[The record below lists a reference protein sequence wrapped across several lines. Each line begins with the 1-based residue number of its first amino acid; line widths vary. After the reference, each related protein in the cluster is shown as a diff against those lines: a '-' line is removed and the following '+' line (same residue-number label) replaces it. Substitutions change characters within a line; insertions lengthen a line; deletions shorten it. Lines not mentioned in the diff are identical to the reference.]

1 MAAVTATKGNLLA
14 AKNSLELAKNGY
26 ELLDKKRVILI
37 NEMMRL
43 IDVAGEIQSHIDD
56 TFCRAY
62 AALQNANITEGISE
76 VDKIASSVSVDDS
89 VSVRFRSVMGVEIPE
104 VSFEEKTVEPMF
116 GFLGVSMAIDEACQ
130 QFENVRR
137 LTLRLAET
145 ETAIYR
151 LAINIRKTQK
161 RANALKNIIIPR
173 YTGMIKEITVALD
186 EKEREEFSRLKV
198 IKHKKM

>member
-1 MAAVTATKGNLLA
+1 MTAIIATKGNLLA
-14 AKNSLELAKNGY
+14 AKNSLALAKKGF

-43 IDVAGEIQSHIDD
+43 IDVAGETQSHIDE

-76 VDKIASSVSVDDS
+76 VDKIANSVEVDDS
-89 VSVRFRSVMGVEIPE
+89 INVRFRSVMGVEIPE
-104 VSFEEKTVEPMF
+104 VSFEEKTAKPLF

-137 LTLRLAET
+137 LTLKLAET

-173 YTGMIKEITVALD
+173 YTEMIKEITAILD

-198 IKHKKM
+198 IKHKKQ